1 MKENFQTLSLKNIC
15 KNFPGVCANSDITID
30 FKASEVHALLG
41 ENGAGKTTLMN
52 IIYGIYNQDKGDI
65 LINNKRINIRSPKDA
80 ISSGIGM
87 VHQHFMLVQNHTV
100 CENILLG
107 YKQAP
112 FFYPQKKFKNKIKEY
127 SDKFNLHINPDAK
140 IWELSAGEQQRVEI
154 LKALIRNIKLLI
166 LDEPTSVLTPNE
178 TSDLFKTIKNLVQ
191 SGLGVIFISHK
202 LDEVFAISDQIT
214 VLRNGKVVGSVVPGD
229 TSKNELARMMV
240 GREIVS
246 TYEKKQKKEG
256 KVALS
261 VDDLWVKSDRDTFA
275 VKGISFKINRGEIL
289 GIAGVSGNGQRQ
301 LVEVITGLR
310 KPCKGKIEIFN
321 HDISHKNA
329 KEIFRLKVGHI
340 PEERLVFGCVP
351 NLSIMENSILKEY
364 DSPSFCKN
372 MILNFEKIQNHT
384 RKLIEDFSITTVSI
398 NNPIKLLSGGNIQK
412 FICAR
417 EFSSKPELLI
427 AAHPTYGLDIAATD
441 YIRRLFLKKRDE
453 GCSIL
458 LVSEDL
464 EEILTISDRVL
475 VMFNGTISG
484 IFIPGEISMEKI
496 GLMMAGSTSS

>member
-1 MKENFQTLSLKNIC
+1 MEEKFQTLSLKNIC
-15 KNFPGVCANSDITID
+15 KNFPGVCANSDISID

-65 LINNKRINIRSPKDA
+65 LINNKKVNIRSPKDA
-80 ISSGIGM
+80 ILSGIGM

-112 FFYPQKKFKNKIKEY
+112 FFYPQKKFKNKIQEY
-127 SDKFNLHINPDAK
+127 SEKFNLHINPDAK
-140 IWELSAGEQQRVEI
+140 IWQLSAGEQQRVEI

-202 LDEVFAISDQIT
+202 LDEVFAISDKIT
-214 VLRNGKVVGSVVPGD
+214 VLRNGQVVGSVVPEN

-246 TYEKKQKKEG
+246 TYEKKQKKEST
-256 KVALS
+256 VALS
-261 VDDLWVKSDRDTFA
+261 IDDLWVKSDRDTFA
-275 VKGISFKINRGEIL
+275 VKGISFEINRGEIL
-289 GIAGVSGNGQRQ
+289 GITGVSGNGQRQ
-301 LVEVITGLR
+301 LVEAITGLR
-310 KPCKGKIEIFN
+310 KPSKGKIEIFN

-340 PEERLVFGCVP
+340 PEERLIFGCVP

-364 DSPSFCKN
+364 DSPSFCNN

-496 GLMMAGSTSS
+496 GLMMAGSTIA

>member
-1 MKENFQTLSLKNIC
+1 
-15 KNFPGVCANSDITID
+15 
-30 FKASEVHALLG
+30 
-41 ENGAGKTTLMN
+41 
-52 IIYGIYNQDKGDI
+52 
-65 LINNKRINIRSPKDA
+65 
-80 ISSGIGM
+80 
-87 VHQHFMLVQNHTV
+87 
-100 CENILLG
+100 
-107 YKQAP
+107 
-112 FFYPQKKFKNKIKEY
+112 
-127 SDKFNLHINPDAK
+127 
-140 IWELSAGEQQRVEI
+140 
-154 LKALIRNIKLLI
+154 
-166 LDEPTSVLTPNE
+166 
-178 TSDLFKTIKNLVQ
+178 
-191 SGLGVIFISHK
+191 
-202 LDEVFAISDQIT
+202 
-214 VLRNGKVVGSVVPGD
+214 
-229 TSKNELARMMV
+229 
-240 GREIVS
+240 
-246 TYEKKQKKEG
+246 
-256 KVALS
+256 
-261 VDDLWVKSDRDTFA
+261 
-275 VKGISFKINRGEIL
+275 
-289 GIAGVSGNGQRQ
+289 
-301 LVEVITGLR
+301 
-310 KPCKGKIEIFN
+310 
-321 HDISHKNA
+321 
-329 KEIFRLKVGHI
+329 
-340 PEERLVFGCVP
+340 
-351 NLSIMENSILKEY
+351 MENSILKEY

>member
-1 MKENFQTLSLKNIC
+1 MEENFQTLSLKNIC
-15 KNFPGVCANSDITID
+15 KNFPGVCANSDISID

-52 IIYGIYNQDKGDI
+52 IIYGRYNQDKGDI
-65 LINNKRINIRSPKDA
+65 LINNKKINIRSPKDA

-246 TYEKKQKKEG
+246 TYEKKQKKESN
-256 KVALS
+256 VALS

-301 LVEVITGLR
+301 LVEAITGLR

-496 GLMMAGSTSS
+496 GLMMAGSTIA

>member
-1 MKENFQTLSLKNIC
+1 
-15 KNFPGVCANSDITID
+15 
-30 FKASEVHALLG
+30 
-41 ENGAGKTTLMN
+41 
-52 IIYGIYNQDKGDI
+52 
-65 LINNKRINIRSPKDA
+65 
-80 ISSGIGM
+80 
-87 VHQHFMLVQNHTV
+87 
-100 CENILLG
+100 
-107 YKQAP
+107 
-112 FFYPQKKFKNKIKEY
+112 
-127 SDKFNLHINPDAK
+127 
-140 IWELSAGEQQRVEI
+140 
-154 LKALIRNIKLLI
+154 
-166 LDEPTSVLTPNE
+166 
-178 TSDLFKTIKNLVQ
+178 SDLFKTIKNLVQ

-256 KVALS
+256 NVALS

-364 DSPSFCKN
+364 DSPAFCKN